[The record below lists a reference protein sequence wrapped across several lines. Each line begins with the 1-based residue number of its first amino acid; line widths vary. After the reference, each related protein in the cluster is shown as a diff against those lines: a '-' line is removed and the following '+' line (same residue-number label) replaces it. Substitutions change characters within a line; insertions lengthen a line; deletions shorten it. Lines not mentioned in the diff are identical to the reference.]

1 MKTKPARKP
10 TRDHEKMARLR
21 FIDEE
26 LFWAG
31 EVTRRSIEHAFGVSE
46 ETAKTDLREYRE
58 RWAPDLERDPRDN
71 VYRVSIEF
79 MPKMGRPEPDEY
91 LARLARDAEHSIRVA
106 NVPEANRR
114 PVDCIVL
121 QSVVRAIRDR
131 HEIEILY
138 RSPRAEVARTYRIF
152 PHALLHDGF
161 RWSVRCF
168 VKREIGGHWGEMVLD
183 RIEEVMA
190 QTWPATPDLV
200 QGDDEWQT
208 IVALELVPNPWLDA
222 VGREVI
228 EEQYGMVD
236 GCKVVS
242 VRQCMLPYFL
252 KRYQLEEPVTLKA
265 PHQAP
270 LSLRNRRSVMDFM
283 PPGMR
288 VPLEGSGAT
297 APDLMHLL
305 RTLLPECT
313 EQEIVERAL
322 ADLLNRL
329 STAGP

>member
-1 MKTKPARKP
+1 
-10 TRDHEKMARLR
+10 MARLR

-31 EVTRRSIEHAFGVSE
+31 EVTRRSIERTFRVSE

-71 VYRVSIEF
+71 VYRVPIEF
-79 MPKMGRPEPDEY
+79 MPRIGRPEPDVY
-91 LARLARDAEHSIRVA
+91 LARLAREAEHSIPVA
-106 NVPEANRR
+106 NVPEVDRR

-121 QSVVRAIRDR
+121 QSVLRAIQDK
-131 HEIEILY
+131 HEIEICY
-138 RSPRAEVARTYRIF
+138 RSPRAEVARNYRIF

-168 VKREIGGHWGEMVLD
+168 VKREIAGYWGEMVLD

-190 QTWPATPDLV
+190 HTWPATSDLV
-200 QGDDEWQT
+200 QGDDEWRT
-208 IVALELVPNPWLDA
+208 IVELELVPNPSLDA

-252 KRYQLEEPVTLKA
+252 KRYQLEEPVTFKA

-270 LSLRNRRSVMDFM
+270 LSIRNRRAVMEFT

-305 RTLLPECT
+305 RTLLPDCT

-322 ADLLNRL
+322 ADLFSRL
-329 STAGP
+329 STASP